1 MTETDARARY
11 RQIETYQYREQA
23 ETALAWKRADDW
35 RLFEI
40 GDIFAIGRIK

>member
-11 RQIETYQYREQA
+11 RQIETYQYREEA
-23 ETALAWKRADDW
+23 VTALAWKRADDW

-40 GDIFAIGRIK
+40 GAQFAIGRTK